1 MKTEA
6 LIAIAS
12 SGYDDGL
19 IQDYYDDPLGPHGD
33 GLAAFIADEIR
44 ELTEEDIPS
53 VDQAVVIITALK
65 RAKDQ
70 IDGVIKA
77 LEGI

>member
-1 MKTEA
+1 VKTEA

-19 IQDYYDDPLGPHGD
+19 IQDYYD
-33 GLAAFIADEIR
+33 LAAFIAEEIS
-44 ELTEEDIPS
+44 ELTEEDLPS
-53 VDQAVVIITALK
+53 EDQAVVIITALK

-77 LEGI
+77 LEGV